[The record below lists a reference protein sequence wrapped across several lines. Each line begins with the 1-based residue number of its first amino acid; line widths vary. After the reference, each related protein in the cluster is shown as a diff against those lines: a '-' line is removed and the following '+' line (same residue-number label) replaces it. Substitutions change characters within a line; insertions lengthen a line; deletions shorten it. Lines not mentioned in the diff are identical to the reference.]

1 MRSGRAAAARHI
13 TGKYGEISG
22 CRVISAVKNSA
33 DSRKRQAATAVC
45 LRPSNALHFNGEPPV
60 PERSQR
66 QARSVTGQPVTHN
79 NLIAAGLLM
88 QKVVCGEAAQ
98 PGHQH
103 FVVEK
108 QGRNIQIMRPKPG
121 SHYDIADLNTRT
133 ETARHAGEHN
143 KVSVKSFN

>member
-22 CRVISAVKNSA
+22 CRLISIVKNSA

-45 LRPSNALHFNGEPPV
+45 LRRSDALHFNGEPQV
-60 PERSQR
+60 PGRSHH
-66 QARSVTGQPVTHN
+66 QAPSVTGQRVTHN
-79 NLIAAGLLM
+79 NLIAAGLLL

-108 QGRNIQIMRPKPG
+108 QGRNIQIMRPKPD
-121 SHYDIADLNTRT
+121 SHYDIADPNTRT

-143 KVSVKSFN
+143 TANVKSFN